1 MDLEGIFSY
10 GLGSRE
16 YFMISLMGPEGRKK
30 ESPFAK
36 VLRGVL
42 GGVQA
47 VVETTDSAC
56 TLKTQETRAWPLV
69 GRSLQ
74 WPRPVFSPPSA
85 FVPHSCSS
93 LTRRLRPAQGFW
105 ADLSPGLEDFR

>member
-1 MDLEGIFSY
+1 MDFEGIFSY

-16 YFMISLMGPEGRKK
+16 YFMINLMGPEGRKK

-42 GGVQA
+42 EGVQA
-47 VVETTDSAC
+47 VVKTTDSAC
-56 TLKTQETRAWPLV
+56 TLKMQETRAWPLV

-74 WPRPVFSPPSA
+74 WPQPVCSPPST
-85 FVPHSCSS
+85 FIPHSYSS
-93 LTRRLRPAQGFW
+93 LTRRLGPALGFW
-105 ADLSPGLEDFR
+105 ADLSPALEGFR